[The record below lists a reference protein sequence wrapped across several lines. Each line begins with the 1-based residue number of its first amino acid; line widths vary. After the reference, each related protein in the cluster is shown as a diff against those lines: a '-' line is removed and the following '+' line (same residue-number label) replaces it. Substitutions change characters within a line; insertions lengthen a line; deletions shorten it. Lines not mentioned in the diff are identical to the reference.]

1 MNTESEADASLRRLN
16 EELPSDLEQEIKFT
30 GYLLQAQ
37 RISAEILSN
46 MICSPDDEAFE
57 DVDDKSDAES
67 VQDYDGQNGNGSNA
81 SADKISA
88 EAAEVLKAHNVVEKV
103 SMNSFKFLKQF
114 HMESANQFL
123 TMNGPALHLWKSKVH
138 LATNF
143 SEPPLGLF

>member
-37 RISAEILSN
+37 RISAEVLSN
-46 MICSPDDEAFE
+46 MICSPDDEALE
-57 DVDDKSDAES
+57 DIDDKSDAES
-67 VQDYDGQNGNGSNA
+67 VQDYDGQNGNGSVA

-103 SMNSFKFLKQF
+103 STSRCTF
-114 HMESANQFL
+114 
-123 TMNGPALHLWKSKVH
+123 
-138 LATNF
+138 
-143 SEPPLGLF
+143 